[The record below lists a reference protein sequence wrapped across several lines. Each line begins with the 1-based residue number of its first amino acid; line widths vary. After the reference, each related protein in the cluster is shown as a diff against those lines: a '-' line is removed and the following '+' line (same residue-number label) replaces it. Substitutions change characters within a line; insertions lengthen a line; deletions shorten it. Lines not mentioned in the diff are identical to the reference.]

1 MAVELT
7 NLLAAGGAILLI
19 AGLTYLARYLKKK
32 NLADDELFSVVCDLT
47 DIISNIALTDKN
59 TKKIAQA
66 LIEVVQFVRGSSSEQ
81 PAEAQKEQAFVML
94 KGLVDTFNIYGLSD
108 DSLKKLVSMSF
119 TLIK

>member
-32 NLADDELFSVVCDLT
+32 NLADEELFSVICDLT
-47 DIISNIALTDKN
+47 DIVSNIALTDKN

-66 LIEVVQFVRGSSSEQ
+66 LIEVIKFVRGASAGQ
-81 PAEAQKEQAFVML
+81 PEDVQKEQALVML
-94 KGLVDTFNIYGLSD
+94 IGLVDSFNIVGLSD